1 MKQLVAGLNTSKL
14 GSENSLCQ
22 GASMSKGK
30 ETKDKNEQQKA
41 EEQSSHL
48 SEKIKESARQIWLA
62 GLGAYNKAEEDT
74 GRIFEKL
81 VKEGEEIESLT
92 RGVVEKQFKAVE
104 DRVEDVKERATGTFG
119 KLENVFDQRV
129 SSALVRLG
137 IPTNNRVTE
146 LEKRIAELE
155 EKVKAL
161 S

>member
-1 MKQLVAGLNTSKL
+1 
-14 GSENSLCQ
+14 
-22 GASMSKGK
+22 MSK
-30 ETKDKNEQQKA
+30 ENQASQEDLCKDD
-41 EEQSSHL
+41 QSSML
-48 SEKIKESARQIWLA
+48 SEKIKASARQIWLA

-74 GRIFEKL
+74 GRIFDKL

-104 DRVEDVKERATGTFG
+104 DRVEDVKERVEDVKERATGTFG

-137 IPTNNRVTE
+137 IPTKSHVAA

-155 EKVKAL
+155 AKLAEK

>member
-1 MKQLVAGLNTSKL
+1 MTQDEKNT
-14 GSENSLCQ
+14 ENTVDQ
-22 GASMSKGK
+22 
-30 ETKDKNEQQKA
+30 
-41 EEQSSHL
+41 EQSSHL

-104 DRVEDVKERATGTFG
+104 GRVEDVKEKATGTFG
-119 KLENVFDQRV
+119 KLESVFDQRV

-137 IPTNNRVTE
+137 IPTHGRLVE
-146 LEKRIAELE
+146 LEKRVLELE
-155 EKVKAL
+155 NRLKELEK
-161 S
+161 